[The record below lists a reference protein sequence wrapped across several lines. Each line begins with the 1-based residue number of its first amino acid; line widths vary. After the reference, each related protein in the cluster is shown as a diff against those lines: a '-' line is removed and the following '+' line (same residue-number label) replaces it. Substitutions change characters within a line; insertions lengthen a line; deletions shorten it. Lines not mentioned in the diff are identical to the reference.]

1 MEDPA
6 NPTAESLRST
16 APTYPWAGDSMK
28 SNPPLL
34 LRNFLLLLS
43 LAAAL
48 PVRASA
54 NELMREYRRELFL
67 EERAARYAADPPANS
82 FRTLPYWQ
90 WPEHP
95 HVPTALRIAVD
106 HGFLPQTP
114 FTNYLKW
121 RQSLDPARFDYYH
134 PRVAYLLSLEN
145 VSTPAIVS
153 TPVVP
158 PVVQPQAQT
167 ITPPP
172 LLPPQAQTVVPEPGS
187 LSVALAMIASAAAA
201 RSWRRGRESLEAN
214 SESPRKL
221 G

>member
-1 MEDPA
+1 
-6 NPTAESLRST
+6 
-16 APTYPWAGDSMK
+16 MK

-34 LRNFLLLLS
+34 LRKSLILLS
-43 LAAAL
+43 LIAAVPATT
-48 PVRASA
+48 SA
-54 NELMREYRRELFL
+54 NALTREYRRELLL
-67 EERAARYAADPPANS
+67 EERAARVANDPPATS
-82 FRTLPYWQ
+82 FRSLPYWQ
-90 WPEHP
+90 WPDHP
-95 HVPTALRIAVD
+95 HVPSALRIAVD

-121 RQSLDPARFDYYH
+121 RQSLDPERFDYYH

-145 VSTPAIVS
+145 VSAPAIVS

-158 PVVQPQAQT
+158 PVTAPQAQT

-201 RSWRRGRESLEAN
+201 RSWRRRRESPAAN
-214 SESPRKL
+214 DEEPQAIR
-221 G
+221 